1 MENTVIHQV
10 ISIGKFTHIVFF
22 LGIPFLEK
30 QIWVFEWK
38 KSGASIEA
46 KVWMEIRES
55 GRRI

>member
-1 MENTVIHQV
+1 MENMVIHQV
-10 ISIGKFTHIVFF
+10 ISIGKFTHRFF
-22 LGIPFLEK
+22 WGIPFLEK

-38 KSGASIEA
+38 KSGASIQA